1 MTVDIHAVDHA
12 SLNPARGNTVTG
24 RQRSGVIPRL
34 ARSLVHLRTAV
45 GGGLLALAALSLA
58 LAATPASADTCTSDD
73 FAAVV
78 DEAGA
83 GLRAFN
89 SATVPKIQARLKELQ
104 KKRGW
109 SDADLEEKA
118 VQFLHDARISE
129 LDTTASML
137 LEKIDTLGEVPEG
150 KAPDCAKLAEL
161 QKSGAEL
168 LEVRSQ
174 RASYTLARIDAAL
187 AENAQPAPASAPT
200 APASAT
206 SAKPKETAGVRE
218 SAKQTVTKPAD
229 VAQAPAAAQ
238 KPRDVEKPTTT
249 RSWSSATSTSPNA
262 HAESAATVAMNSPS
276 TAPPLA
282 PAAAGPA
289 GPGHPGAVEGLPPRE
304 AMDNPNGYT
313 IDEVRQA
320 TRGFFGTVS
329 TNLASVIEYA
339 FSNYGRPSGY
349 VLGQEGG
356 GAFLA
361 GLRYGKGELFM
372 RSGESRQ
379 VFWHGP
385 SVGYDFGAE
394 GSRTLFLVYSLHRP
408 EDLFRRFGG
417 IDGSAYL
424 VGGVGLTVLKG
435 GPVVMTPIRTGLGLR
450 LGANIGYL
458 RFTPHATW
466 NPF

>member
-1 MTVDIHAVDHA
+1 MLA
-12 SLNPARGNTVTG
+12 S
-24 RQRSGVIPRL
+24 
-34 ARSLVHLRTAV
+34 
-45 GGGLLALAALSLA
+45 
-58 LAATPASADTCTSDD
+58 TPASADTCTSDD
-73 FAAVV
+73 FATVV

-109 SDADLEEKA
+109 SDAELEEKA

-129 LDTTASML
+129 LDTSASML

-150 KAPDCAKLAEL
+150 QAPDCAKLAEL
-161 QKSGAEL
+161 QKAGAEL

-187 AENAQPAPASAPT
+187 AGDAKSAPAPAPAAPVPT
-200 APASAT
+200 AAT
-206 SAKPKETAGVRE
+206 ATTAKPKETANARE
-218 SAKQTVTKPAD
+218 PAKQTVTKPTA
-229 VAQAPAAAQ
+229 VAQAPAAAPM
-238 KPRDVEKPTTT
+238 PRDAEKPATT

-262 HAESAATVAMNSPS
+262 HAESAATVAMNGPPAV
-276 TAPPLA
+276 TPLA

-289 GPGHPGAVEGLPPRE
+289 GPGYSGSGEGLPPRE

-313 IDEVRQA
+313 IDEIRQA
-320 TRGFFGTVS
+320 TRGFFGTIS

-339 FSNYGRPSGY
+339 FSNYGRPTGY

-361 GLRYGKGELFM
+361 GLRYGKGNLFM
-372 RSGESRQ
+372 RTGESRP
-379 VFWHGP
+379 VYWHGP

-394 GSRTLFLVYSLHRP
+394 GSRTLFLVYSLQRP

-417 IDGSAYL
+417 VDGSAYL

-458 RFTPHATW
+458 RFTPNATW